1 MAKRSVKIRVGYI
14 LTSSSNWIGG
24 FNYIKNL
31 LFAIKNNS
39 DSYLTPIVFIPTNY
53 EEKYKTQ
60 LIDLCEVNEV
70 TILNKNSIFWIFW
83 KITKKITN
91 SDFFLELYLLKYK
104 IQIFSHS
111 SVTNLIKSK
120 NINWIADF
128 QHLRLPHMFNSDEI
142 IQRNRNIE
150 NLISFSNI
158 LLLSSKSALSDFQNF
173 YQENNRVRVLQF
185 VSQPGPFQEY
195 DESRLN
201 VIKLKYNIEGD
212 YFIVPNQLWKHK
224 NHIVIINALN
234 YLKQK
239 GLNIKVVF
247 TGLLNDYR
255 DKTHAE
261 FIKNV
266 IKNYN
271 VDILLLGLI
280 NYEDVISL
288 IKGSI
293 AVINPSLFEGW
304 STTVEECKSLGKNII
319 LSNIPVHKEQAPEYA
334 IYFNPEDYLE
344 LANIIQY
351 HFINN
356 KSISHLYN
364 ISEYDQKLKER
375 TTNFYNNYLKI
386 VKELL

>member
-1 MAKRSVKIRVGYI
+1 
-14 LTSSSNWIGG
+14 
-24 FNYIKNL
+24 
-31 LFAIKNNS
+31 
-39 DSYLTPIVFIPTNY
+39 
-53 EEKYKTQ
+53 
-60 LIDLCEVNEV
+60 
-70 TILNKNSIFWIFW
+70 
-83 KITKKITN
+83 
-91 SDFFLELYLLKYK
+91 
-104 IQIFSHS
+104 
-111 SVTNLIKSK
+111 
-120 NINWIADF
+120 
-128 QHLRLPHMFNSDEI
+128 MFNSDEI